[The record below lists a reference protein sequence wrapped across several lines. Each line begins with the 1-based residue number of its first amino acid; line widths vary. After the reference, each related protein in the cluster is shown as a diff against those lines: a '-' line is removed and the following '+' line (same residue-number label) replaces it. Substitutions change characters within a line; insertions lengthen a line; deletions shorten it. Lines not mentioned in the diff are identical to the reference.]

1 MSENIISFAN
11 DMKDFLPLIMSVC
24 QQQEHYGHDSN
35 LERGL
40 MDVNGEIWVYLHD
53 QPASHLQA

>member
-40 MDVNGEIWVYLHD
+40 MDVNGEI
-53 QPASHLQA
+53 